1 MIDKDFW
8 KNKKVLLTG
17 HTGFKGSWLSCLL
30 DQLGARVFG
39 LSLPPVT
46 APSLFEELNK
56 CFQIEENFFNDIR
69 DFEKINKIIMDVKPE
84 IIFHLA
90 AQPIVRESYI
100 DPIGTWNTNV
110 MGSLNILQAC
120 SNLDNLCSI
129 VMITTDK
136 VYKNKEWEFGY
147 RESDELGG
155 HDPYS
160 ASKAACEIAIQSWRS
175 SFCNNNQAKASNI
188 LVSSARSGNVIGG
201 GDWSKYRIIPD
212 TIKALK
218 SQKEVIVRNPKSTR
232 PWQHVLEPLV
242 GYMLLAEKLSNFRKE
257 NNLDVQNPFASAY
270 NFGPNLESNRQV
282 SELVSEIFNYWP
294 GISVNESANSNS
306 NFHEAQRLNLQVD
319 KAYQNLSW
327 TSKWNFETTVQRTIN
342 WYKQFYSN
350 DSTAYD
356 LCKNDINFYL
366 N

>member
-1 MIDKDFW
+1 MINKDFW
-8 KNKKVLLTG
+8 RNKKVLITG

-30 DQLGARVFG
+30 HQLGSRISG

-69 DFEKINKIIMDVKPE
+69 DFEAINKIIMDLKPE

-90 AQPIVRESYI
+90 AQPLVRESYI

-110 MGSLNILQAC
+110 MGSLNILEAC
-120 SNLDNLCSI
+120 ANLDNLCSV
-129 VMITTDK
+129 VMVTTDK
-136 VYKNKEWEFGY
+136 VYKNREWEFGY

-175 SFCNNNQAKASNI
+175 SFCNDKDAKASNV

-218 SQKEVIVRNPKSTR
+218 SQNEVIVRNPRSTR

-242 GYMLLAEKLSNFRKE
+242 GYMQLAEKLSNFRKE

-294 GISVNESANSNS
+294 GILINKSDFSNY
-306 NFHEAQRLNLQVD
+306 HEAEKLNLQVD
-319 KAYQNLSW
+319 KAYQKLSW
-327 TSKWNFETTVQRTIN
+327 TSKWNFETTVERTIN

-350 DSTAYD
+350 GPTAYD